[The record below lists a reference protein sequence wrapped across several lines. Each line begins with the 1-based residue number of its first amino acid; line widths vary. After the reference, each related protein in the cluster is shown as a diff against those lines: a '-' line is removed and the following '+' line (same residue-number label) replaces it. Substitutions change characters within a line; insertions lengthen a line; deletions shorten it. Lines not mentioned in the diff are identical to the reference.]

1 MSNPEGRVSPV
12 GSVTYDGDYATI
24 TFSRRIGHPPEDVWS
39 AITDPE
45 QLQGWYMT
53 RATIAGGKGGSIDFV
68 SGPSQLHITGRIL
81 SWDPPHLFE
90 HEWRV
95 DPRPDLPSGEESLV
109 RWELAREGHE
119 TLMTFTFR
127 RLTRRTATGFAP
139 GMHAFLD
146 RLVAQLDGESVP
158 EWTSLAS
165 RMRGYYPPW
174 QSSSPGK
181 LSEQAQKAEGSRSR
195 SESAE

>member
-1 MSNPEGRVSPV
+1 MSNPEGQVSPV

-53 RATIAGGKGGSIDFV
+53 RATVAGGKGGSIDFV
-68 SGPSQLHITGRIL
+68 SGPSQLHVTGRIL

-90 HEWRV
+90 HEWKV
-95 DPRPDLPSGEESLV
+95 DPRPELPSGEDSLV
-109 RWELAREGHE
+109 RWELAREGRE
-119 TLMTFTFR
+119 TIMTFTFQ
-127 RLTRRTATGFAP
+127 RLTCRTATGFAP

-146 RLVAQLDGESVP
+146 RLAAQLDGESVP
-158 EWTSLAS
+158 EWTGRVE
-165 RMRGYYPPW
+165 RMRRYYPSW
-174 QSSSPGK
+174 QQPSSSGNRPVHK
-181 LSEQAQKAEGSRSR
+181 KQ
-195 SESAE
+195 